1 MDEERRVAGRY
12 HLLEPIGRGGMGV
25 VWRAHDDLLDRT
37 VAVKE
42 VLYHPTSEEDRETF
56 NRRTIR
62 EARAAGRIDHPNV
75 VVVHDVI
82 EEDGRPWIVMQ
93 LVQSRSLGQVLR
105 EQGALPPGRVAAIGL
120 QVLDALCT
128 AHAAGVLHRDVK
140 PENVLLNGE
149 TRVVLT
155 DFGIAT
161 MPEEAALTMTGGITG
176 TPAFMPP
183 ERLNGDPATPESDLW
198 SLGATLYAAVEGR
211 TPFDR
216 NSPVAT
222 MAAILHDDPAPPQRA
237 GALTPVL
244 EGLLRKDPA
253 RRMGAAEAAALL
265 NAAMTAGPGPA
276 AGSDPRTIRPEP
288 GSWSGAPSGPSQP
301 PAGPWPQTPS
311 GWDSTDSGPSIP
323 AQQGHPGSWSQSP
336 AVSPQP
342 HGAQPY
348 GHQSYG
354 VHQSYGGPH
363 QSGGSA
369 PWPGVTGPAG
379 PAGPGGGAGMGGYP
393 TSPGGQGIQTGHA
406 GPGVP
411 GVPPG
416 SHPGAYAAPGARPPG
431 RGSAT
436 KVTLLVLLPL
446 LLVAVV
452 AGGWYGYRTLAGS
465 GAAAEDVTSPV
476 ADPTSGSDHT
486 GSDPTTGDTGQS
498 ASGEPSAPPSEK
510 PTEKPSQE
518 PSPEPSP
525 ESSTPTT
532 GALPKGWKT
541 HRDPLGFSIALPAGW
556 VPFQREAT
564 RVRFHNRSGR
574 DYLQVDF
581 TPWDTTDPVAALRTV
596 EAASTKK
603 GYLRGYE
610 RIGLTSGDYLGVPS
624 ADWEFTHTTAA
635 GKVRVLDRA
644 FRLDDGRCVALY
656 WQVADSR
663 WTSGLSYF
671 NVFARTFQ
679 P

>member
-93 LVQSRSLGQVLR
+93 LVRSVSLGQVLR

-140 PENVLLNGE
+140 PENVLLSGE

-183 ERLNGDPATPESDLW
+183 ERLDGEPATPESDLW

-265 NAAMTAGPGPA
+265 NAALAAGPGHA
-276 AGSDPRTIRPEP
+276 APDPPGNRPEP
-288 GSWSGAPSGPSQP
+288 GAWSGAPSGPWQP
-301 PAGPWPQTPS
+301 PYGPPY
-311 GWDSTDSGPSIP
+311 
-323 AQQGHPGSWSQSP
+323 
-336 AVSPQP
+336 
-342 HGAQPY
+342 GAQPY
-348 GHQSYG
+348 G
-354 VHQSYGGPH
+354 VPH
-363 QSGGSA
+363 RSGGSA
-369 PWPGVTGPAG
+369 SWPGATGPAG
-379 PAGPGGGAGMGGYP
+379 PPGPGGGAGMAGHP
-393 TSPGGQGIQTGHA
+393 TTPNGHGMYA
-406 GPGVP
+406 GPGGP
-411 GVPPG
+411 AVPPG
-416 SHPGAYAAPGARPPG
+416 NRPGPYAAPGARPPG
-431 RGSAT
+431 RGSAA

-452 AGGWYGYRTLAGS
+452 AGGWYGYSSLVGGS
-465 GAAAEDVTSPV
+465 VAEGLT
-476 ADPTSGSDHT
+476 PTENG
-486 GSDPTTGDTGQS
+486 PTTGTGDTPGDTGPS
-498 ASGEPSAPPSEK
+498 ASVESPASQSEEPTAEPADDPSKEPSE
-510 PTEKPSQE
+510 E
-518 PSPEPSP
+518 PSDDPSA
-525 ESSTPTT
+525 EYPTT
-532 GALPKGWKT
+532 STAKPPKGWET

-564 RVRFHNRSGR
+564 RVRFHAPSGR

-581 TPWDTTDPVAALRTV
+581 TPWETTDPVDALRTV

-610 RIGLTSGDYLGVPS
+610 LIGLTSRKYLGVRA
-624 ADWEFTHTTAA
+624 ADWEFTHTTGA

-644 FRLDDGRCVALY
+644 FRLADGRCVALY

-671 NVFARTFQ
+671 NAFTRTFQ
-679 P
+679 PI

>member
-42 VLYHPTSEEDRETF
+42 VLYHPTSEEDREMF

-93 LVQSRSLGQVLR
+93 LVQSRSLGQLLR

-161 MPEEAALTMTGGITG
+161 MPEEAGLTMTGGITG

-183 ERLNGDPATPESDLW
+183 ERLNGHPATPESDLW

-253 RRMGAAEAAALL
+253 RRIGAAETAALL
-265 NAAMTAGPGPA
+265 NAAMAAGPGSA
-276 AGSDPRTIRPEP
+276 AAHSSPEIRPEP
-288 GSWSGAPSGPSQP
+288 GSWSGAPSGPPQP
-301 PAGPWPQTPS
+301 SGPWPQTPS
-311 GWDSTDSGPSIP
+311 GWNSVDSAPSVP
-323 AQQGHPGSWSQSP
+323 AQPGQPGSWSQSP
-336 AVSPQP
+336 AGPP
-342 HGAQPY
+342 QPY
-348 GHQSYG
+348 GA
-354 VHQSYGGPH
+354 QSYGGPH

-369 PWPGVTGPAG
+369 SWPGTAGQAG
-379 PAGPGGGAGMGGYP
+379 PTGPGGGPGMAGYP
-393 TSPGGQGIQTGHA
+393 TSPGGQGAQMGHA
-406 GPGVP
+406 GPGGP
-411 GVPPG
+411 AVPPG
-416 SHPGAYAAPGARPPG
+416 SRPGAYAAPGARPPR
-431 RGSAT
+431 RGSAAKSA
-436 KVTLLVLLPL
+436 KVTLLILLPL

-465 GAAAEDVTSPV
+465 GTVAEDLTPSGT
-476 ADPTSGSDHT
+476 DPTLGSDTSGSDHT
-486 GSDPTTGDTGQS
+486 GSDPTPGDTEPS
-498 ASGEPSAPPSEK
+498 ASGEPSAPPTKEPSE
-510 PTEKPSQE
+510 E
-518 PSPEPSP
+518 PSPEPP
-525 ESSTPTT
+525 RPTAAT
-532 GALPKGWKT
+532 LPKGWKT
-541 HRDPLGFSIALPAGW
+541 HRDPLGFSIALPSGW
-556 VPFQREAT
+556 VPFHREAT
-564 RVRFHNRSGR
+564 RVRFHDPSGR

-581 TPWDTTDPVAALRTV
+581 TPWETTDPVAALRTV

-610 RIGLTSGDYLGVPS
+610 RIGLASGNYLGVPS
-624 ADWEFTHTTAA
+624 ADWEFTHTTDA

-671 NVFARTFQ
+671 NAFTRTFR

>member
-161 MPEEAALTMTGGITG
+161 MPEENGLTMTGGIIG

-183 ERLNGDPATPESDLW
+183 ERLNGHPATPESDLW
-198 SLGATLYAAVEGR
+198 SLGATLYAAVEGG

-222 MAAILHDDPAPPQRA
+222 MAAILHDDPAVPQRA

-265 NAAMTAGPGPA
+265 NAAIAAGPGPA
-276 AGSDPRTIRPEP
+276 AAPDPRSIGPEP
-288 GSWSGAPSGPSQP
+288 GSWSSAPSGPPRPS
-301 PAGPWPQTPS
+301 AGPWPQTSS
-311 GWDSTDSGPSIP
+311 GWNSMDSGPSVPGQP
-323 AQQGHPGSWSQSP
+323 AQPGQPGSWSQSP
-336 AVSPQP
+336 AGPG
-342 HGAQPY
+342 GA
-348 GHQSYG
+348 
-354 VHQSYGGPH
+354 
-363 QSGGSA
+363 A
-369 PWPGVTGPAG
+369 WPGAAGHPGPT
-379 PAGPGGGAGMGGYP
+379 GPGGGAGMAGYP
-393 TSPGGQGIQTGHA
+393 TSPGGQGVQTGHA
-406 GPGVP
+406 GPGGP
-411 GVPPG
+411 AVPPG
-416 SHPGAYAAPGARPPG
+416 SHPGAYPAPGARPPG
-431 RGSAT
+431 RGSAA
-436 KVTLLVLLPL
+436 KVALFVLLPL

-452 AGGWYGYRTLAGS
+452 AGGWYGYRSLAGS
-465 GAAAEDVTSPV
+465 GTVAEDLTPSGT
-476 ADPTSGSDHT
+476 DPTSGSDHT
-486 GSDPTTGDTGQS
+486 SGNTEPS
-498 ASGEPSAPPSEK
+498 ASGEPSAPPSQEPSKEPSEK
-510 PTEKPSQE
+510 PTEE
-518 PSPEPSP
+518 PSEEPSP
-525 ESSTPTT
+525 ESPTPTT
-532 GALPKGWKT
+532 GALPKGWRT
-541 HRDPLGFSIALPAGW
+541 HRDPLGFSIALPSGW
-556 VPFQREAT
+556 VPFRREAT
-564 RVRFHNRSGR
+564 RVRFHDPSGR

-581 TPWDTTDPVAALRTV
+581 TPWETTDPVAALRTV

-610 RIGLTSGDYLGVPS
+610 RIGLTSRRYLGVPA
-624 ADWEFTHTTAA
+624 ADWEFTHTTDA

-671 NVFARTFQ
+671 NAFARTFQ

>member
-42 VLYHPTSEEDRETF
+42 VLYHPTSEEDSETF
-56 NRRTIR
+56 TRRTIR

-93 LVQSRSLGQVLR
+93 LVQSRSLGEVLR
-105 EQGALPPGRVAAIGL
+105 DQGALPPGRVAAIGL

-140 PENVLLNGE
+140 PENVLLSGE

-161 MPEEAALTMTGGITG
+161 MPEETGLTMTGGITG
-176 TPAFMPP
+176 TPAFIPP

-211 TPFDR
+211 TPFER

-222 MAAILHDDPAPPQRA
+222 MAAILHDDPAPPRRA

-253 RRMGAAEAAALL
+253 RRIGAAEAAALL
-265 NAAMTAGPGPA
+265 NAAVAATPNPLANRPDPGP
-276 AGSDPRTIRPEP
+276 
-288 GSWSGAPSGPSQP
+288 WSGSPSGPPQP
-301 PAGPWPQTPS
+301 GQPGP
-311 GWDSTDSGPSIP
+311 
-323 AQQGHPGSWSQSP
+323 WSQSP
-336 AVSPQP
+336 AGPP
-342 HGAQPY
+342 QPY
-348 GHQSYG
+348 GAS
-354 VHQSYGGPH
+354 QSYGGSHQAGGPQPYGGPP

-369 PWPGVTGPAG
+369 SWPGATGHPG
-379 PAGPGGGAGMGGYP
+379 PTGPGGPA
-393 TSPGGQGIQTGHA
+393 
-406 GPGVP
+406 
-411 GVPPG
+411 VPPG
-416 SHPGAYAAPGARPPG
+416 GHPRAYPAPGARPPG
-431 RGSAT
+431 HGSAA
-436 KVTLLVLLPL
+436 KVTLFVLLPL
-446 LLVAVV
+446 LLVIVV
-452 AGGWYGYRTLAGS
+452 AGGWYGYNSLAGGGTLA
-465 GAAAEDVTSPV
+465 EDPV
-476 ADPTSGSDHT
+476 PARTDPTLGSDHT
-486 GSDPTTGDTGQS
+486 SGDTEPS
-498 ASGEPSAPPSEK
+498 ASGEPSALPSEPTQQPAEDPTEK
-510 PTEKPSQE
+510 PTEEPSEE
-518 PSPEPSP
+518 PSPKSP
-525 ESSTPTT
+525 TPTAAT
-532 GALPKGWKT
+532 VPKGWKT
-541 HRDPLGFSIALPAGW
+541 HHDPLGFAIALPSRW
-556 VPFQREAT
+556 VPFHREAT
-564 RVRFHNRSGR
+564 RVRFHDPGGR

-581 TPWDTTDPVAALRTV
+581 TPWETTDPVAALRTV
-596 EAASTKK
+596 EATSTKK

-610 RIGLTSGDYLGVPS
+610 RIGLTARKYLGVPA
-624 ADWEFTHTTAA
+624 ADWEFTHTTDA

-671 NVFARTFQ
+671 NAFARTFQ

>member
-42 VLYHPTSEEDRETF
+42 VLYHPTSEEDRQTF

-105 EQGALPPGRVAAIGL
+105 DQGPLPPARVAAIGL

-161 MPEEAALTMTGGITG
+161 MPEEAGLTMTGGITG

-183 ERLNGDPATPESDLW
+183 ERLNGHPATPESDLW

-222 MAAILHDDPAPPQRA
+222 MAAILHDDPAPPLRA
-237 GALTPVL
+237 GALTPAL

-253 RRMGAAEAAALL
+253 RRIGAAEAAALL
-265 NAAMTAGPGPA
+265 NAALSAGQEAVPAGPGP
-276 AGSDPRTIRPEP
+276 EP
-288 GSWSGAPSGPSQP
+288 GPWNGAPTGQP
-301 PAGPWPQTPS
+301 YGGPWNSSPSTP
-311 GWDSTDSGPSIP
+311 
-323 AQQGHPGSWSQSP
+323 GHPGQSGP
-336 AVSPQP
+336 WN
-342 HGAQPY
+342 GAPTGAPPPY
-348 GHQSYG
+348 GAHPYG
-354 VHQSYGGPH
+354 AH
-363 QSGGSA
+363 
-369 PWPGVTGPAG
+369 T
-379 PAGPGGGAGMGGYP
+379 
-393 TSPGGQGIQTGHA
+393 
-406 GPGVP
+406 
-411 GVPPG
+411 
-416 SHPGAYAAPGARPPG
+416 APGARPAR
-431 RGSAT
+431 RGSALR
-436 KVTLLVLLPL
+436 VTLLVLLPL
-446 LLVAVV
+446 LLVALA
-452 AGGWYGYRTLAGS
+452 AGGWYGYSKLNGGGT
-465 GAAAEDVTSPV
+465 AAEDLTPTGYR
-476 ADPTSGSDHT
+476 PTSGPDSTSDST
-486 GSDPTTGDTGQS
+486 ADSTSDSTADS
-498 ASGEPSAPPSEK
+498 ASGDDAEPAEDPRQSETPSDEPSA
-510 PTEKPSQE
+510 E
-518 PSPEPSP
+518 PSPKSP
-525 ESSTPTT
+525 TPTAAT
-532 GALPKGWKT
+532 LPAGWKV
-541 HRDPLGFSIALPAGW
+541 HHDRLGFSIALPSGW
-556 VPFQREAT
+556 VPYLREAT
-564 RVRFHNRSGR
+564 RVRFHHPSGR
-574 DYLQVDF
+574 DYLQVDL
-581 TPWDTTDPVAALRTV
+581 TPWETDDPMAAVRTV
-596 EAASTKK
+596 ESASTKK
-603 GYLRGYE
+603 GYLRDYE
-610 RIGLTSGDYLGVPS
+610 RIGVTSTEYLGVPA
-624 ADWEFTHTTAA
+624 ADWEFTHRTDA
-635 GKVRVLDRA
+635 GRVRVLDRA

-671 NVFARTFQ
+671 RVFERTFR
-679 P
+679 PK

>member
-105 EQGALPPGRVAAIGL
+105 EQGPLPPGRVAAIGL

-161 MPEEAALTMTGGITG
+161 MPEESGLTMTGGIVG

-183 ERLNGDPATPESDLW
+183 ERLNGHPAIPESDLW

-222 MAAILHDDPAPPQRA
+222 MAAVLHDEPAPPQRA

-265 NAAMTAGPGPA
+265 NAALSAGPGSPA
-276 AGSDPRTIRPEP
+276 AEP
-288 GSWSGAPSGPSQP
+288 GSWSGAPPRPS
-301 PAGPWPQTPS
+301 AGPWPQTPS
-311 GWDSTDSGPSIP
+311 G
-323 AQQGHPGSWSQSP
+323 A
-336 AVSPQP
+336 
-342 HGAQPY
+342 Y
-348 GHQSYG
+348 
-354 VHQSYGGPH
+354 QSYGGPH
-363 QSGGSA
+363 GSGGSE
-369 PWPGVTGPAG
+369 PWPGAAAHPGATGPGGGAYPNDHVTGHPEGPGITGPGAAVGAGRFATNPGGGGAHPGPDGFGPNGYGPNAHGSGGPAG
-379 PAGPGGGAGMGGYP
+379 PA
-393 TSPGGQGIQTGHA
+393 
-406 GPGVP
+406 
-411 GVPPG
+411 
-416 SHPGAYAAPGARPPG
+416 APGPRRAG
-431 RGSAT
+431 RGSAR
-436 KVTLLVLLPL
+436 VALFVLLPL
-446 LLVAVV
+446 LLVALA
-452 AGGWYGYRTLAGS
+452 AGGWYGYTKLNGDGTVAENLTPSDYGHTS
-465 GAAAEDVTSPV
+465 GAAG
-476 ADPTSGSDHT
+476 PT
-486 GSDPTTGDTGQS
+486 PADTGATGATTRPS
-498 ASGEPSAPPSEK
+498 TAGDASGEPSAPPSRTPPE
-510 PTEKPSQE
+510 EPSQE
-518 PSPEPSP
+518 PSPAPP
-525 ESSTPTT
+525 TPT
-532 GALPKGWKT
+532 AARPPAGWKT

-556 VPFQREAT
+556 VPYGREDT
-564 RVRFHNRSGR
+564 RVRFHDPRGR
-574 DYLQVDF
+574 DYLQVDL
-581 TPWDTTDPVAALRTV
+581 TPWDTTDPVTAVRTV
-596 EAASTKK
+596 EAASTKQ

-610 RIGLTSGDYLGVPS
+610 RIGITNGEYLGVPS
-624 ADWEFTHTTAA
+624 ADWEFTHRTDA
-635 GKVRVLDRA
+635 GRVRVLDRV
-644 FRLDDGRCVALY
+644 FRLDDGRCVAIY

-671 NVFARTFQ
+671 NAFTRTFR
-679 P
+679 PK

>member
-183 ERLNGDPATPESDLW
+183 ERLNGHPATPESDLW

-253 RRMGAAEAAALL
+253 RRIGAAEAAALL
-265 NAAMTAGPGPA
+265 NAAMAAGPGSA
-276 AGSDPRTIRPEP
+276 ASGPEP
-288 GSWSGAPSGPSQP
+288 GSRSGAPSGPPQP
-301 PAGPWPQTPS
+301 SGPWPQTAS
-311 GWDSTDSGPSIP
+311 GWNSVDSAPSIP
-323 AQQGHPGSWSQSP
+323 AQPGQPGSWSQSP
-336 AVSPQP
+336 AGPP
-342 HGAQPY
+342 QPY
-348 GHQSYG
+348 GA
-354 VHQSYGGPH
+354 QSYGGPH
-363 QSGGSA
+363 QSGGS
-369 PWPGVTGPAG
+369 PSWPGAATYPGPT
-379 PAGPGGGAGMGGYP
+379 GPGGGAGAAGYP
-393 TSPGGQGIQTGHA
+393 TSPGGQGAQMGHPGSG
-406 GPGVP
+406 GPA
-411 GVPPG
+411 VPPG
-416 SHPGAYAAPGARPPG
+416 AHPGAYAAPGARPAA

-452 AGGWYGYRTLAGS
+452 AGGWYGYSTLAGS
-465 GAAAEDVTSPV
+465 GTVAEDLTPSG
-476 ADPTSGSDHT
+476 ADPTSD
-486 GSDPTTGDTGQS
+486 SDPTTGDTGT
-498 ASGEPSAPPSEK
+498 SGDTEPSASSEPSTRPSDESTEEPSE
-510 PTEKPSQE
+510 E
-518 PSPEPSP
+518 PSPEPP
-525 ESSTPTT
+525 TPTAAT
-532 GALPKGWKT
+532 PPKGWKT
-541 HRDPLGFSIALPAGW
+541 HRDSLGFSIALPSGW
-556 VPFQREAT
+556 VPFKREAT
-564 RVRFHNRSGR
+564 RVRFHDPSGR

-581 TPWDTTDPVAALRTV
+581 TPWETTDPVAALRTV

-610 RIGLTSGDYLGVPS
+610 RIGLASGSYLGVPS
-624 ADWEFTHTTAA
+624 ADWEFTHMTDA

-671 NVFARTFQ
+671 NAFTRTFR

>member
-93 LVQSRSLGQVLR
+93 LVQSLSLGQVLR
-105 EQGALPPGRVAAIGL
+105 EQGSLPPARVAAIGL

-216 NSPVAT
+216 NSAVAT

-237 GALTPVL
+237 GALTPAL

-253 RRMGAAEAAALL
+253 RRIGAAEAAALL
-265 NAAMTAGPGPA
+265 NAAMTAGPGA
-276 AGSDPRTIRPEP
+276 ATPGPEP
-288 GSWSGAPSGPSQP
+288 GSWSGTPSGPPHP
-301 PAGPWPQTPS
+301 PAGPWAQTPS
-311 GWDSTDSGPSIP
+311 GWNSMDSAPSIP
-323 AQQGHPGSWSQSP
+323 AQPGQPGSWSQNP
-336 AVSPQP
+336 TGSPQP
-342 HGAQPY
+342 
-348 GHQSYG
+348 YG

-369 PWPGVTGPAG
+369 SWPGVAGHPGPT
-379 PAGPGGGAGMGGYP
+379 GPGGGPGMGGYP
-393 TSPGGQGIQTGHA
+393 TSPGGQGAQPGHA
-406 GPGVP
+406 GPGGP
-411 GVPPG
+411 AVPPG
-416 SHPGAYAAPGARPPG
+416 NHPGGYAAPGARPPG

-452 AGGWYGYRTLAGS
+452 AGGWYGYRTLAGD
-465 GAAAEDVTSPV
+465 GTVAEDLTPSGTD
-476 ADPTSGSDHT
+476 ATSGDA
-486 GSDPTTGDTGQS
+486 GPTPGDTGPS
-498 ASGEPSAPPSEK
+498 ASREPSAPPTKEPSEK
-510 PTEKPSQE
+510 PTEE
-518 PSPEPSP
+518 PSPEPP
-525 ESSTPTT
+525 TPTAAT
-532 GALPKGWKT
+532 LPKGWKT
-541 HRDPLGFSIALPAGW
+541 HRDPLGFSIALPVGW
-556 VPFQREAT
+556 VPYGREAT
-564 RVRFHNRSGR
+564 RVRFHDPSGR

-581 TPWDTTDPVAALRTV
+581 TPWETRDPWAALHTV

-610 RIGLTSGDYLGVPS
+610 RINMTYRSYLGVPS
-624 ADWEFTHTTAA
+624 VDWEFTHTTDS

-644 FRLDDGRCVALY
+644 FRLSDGRCVALY

>member
-105 EQGALPPGRVAAIGL
+105 DQDTLPPARVAAIGL

-161 MPEEAALTMTGGITG
+161 MPEEAGLTMTGGITG

-183 ERLNGDPATPESDLW
+183 ERLNGHPATPESDLW

-222 MAAILHDDPAPPQRA
+222 MAAILHDEPAPPLRA
-237 GALTPVL
+237 GALTPAL

-253 RRMGAAEAAALL
+253 RRIGAAEAAALL
-265 NAAMTAGPGPA
+265 NAALSAGQEPLPPGPGP
-276 AGSDPRTIRPEP
+276 EP
-288 GSWSGAPSGPSQP
+288 GPWNGAPTGQPS
-301 PAGPWPQTPS
+301 AGPWPQTPS
-311 GWDSTDSGPSIP
+311 GPQQPYGGPWNSSP
-323 AQQGHPGSWSQSP
+323 SMPGQPGQPGAWSQSP
-336 AVSPQP
+336 AGPP
-342 HGAQPY
+342 PPY
-348 GHQSYG
+348 GAHP
-354 VHQSYGGPH
+354 YGGQTFP
-363 QSGGSA
+363 
-369 PWPGVTGPAG
+369 
-379 PAGPGGGAGMGGYP
+379 PGG
-393 TSPGGQGIQTGHA
+393 
-406 GPGVP
+406 
-411 GVPPG
+411 
-416 SHPGAYAAPGARPPG
+416 HPGTHTAPGARPAR
-431 RGSAT
+431 RGSAAR
-436 KVTLLVLLPL
+436 VTLFVLLPL
-446 LLVAVV
+446 LLVALA
-452 AGGWYGYRTLAGS
+452 AGGWYGYSTLNG
-465 GAAAEDVTSPV
+465 GGTAAEDLT
-476 ADPTSGSDHT
+476 PTGYGPTT
-486 GSDPTTGDTGQS
+486 GSDATSGDAEPT
-498 ASGEPSAPPSEK
+498 
-510 PTEKPSQE
+510 
-518 PSPEPSP
+518 PEPS
-525 ESSTPTT
+525 ETPTEEPSEEPSDEPSSERPT
-532 GALPKGWKT
+532 PTAAALPAGWKV
-541 HRDPLGFSIALPAGW
+541 HRDPLGFSIALPSGW
-556 VPFQREAT
+556 VPYGREAT
-564 RVRFHNRSGR
+564 RVRFHHPSGR
-574 DYLQVDF
+574 DYLQVDL
-581 TPWDTTDPVAALRTV
+581 TPWETTDPMAAVRTV

-610 RIGLTSGDYLGVPS
+610 RIGITSAEYLGVPA
-624 ADWEFTHTTAA
+624 ADWEFTHQTDA
-635 GKVRVLDRA
+635 GRVRVLDRA

-656 WQVADSR
+656 WQVSDSR

-671 NVFARTFQ
+671 RVFERTFR
-679 P
+679 PK